1 MKHATIA
8 SLDRVEKGMYS
19 RLKQIEAESKQTARK
34 NFKNMDELQGVDL

>member
-19 RLKQIEAESKQTARK
+19 RLKHIEAESKQTARK
-34 NFKNMDELQGVDL
+34 NFKNMDELHGVDL